1 MNLRVKKL
9 KEMITTNKGMGCPVA
24 KRPAHRLKFSIISL
38 IAVALVAFLM
48 RMISYSAATANGS
61 INLMGYDSF
70 YHMRRI
76 LYTTF
81 NFPHP
86 LNFDTYINYPAGFEV
101 GWPPFF
107 DFLGALLAKVLGVGN
122 PSLYTTEFAGALLPV
137 LLGVLTIIPLYIAA
151 AAIFDRKT
159 ALLGALVFAVI
170 PAHVYVSRFG
180 AVDHHVAET
189 LLSTS
194 AYACFIL
201 ALKWAREG
209 SLSLASLKTISSEKK
224 LIKSLVFA
232 GASGLFFALLI
243 YTWIGALVFV
253 SFILLYAFIQTII
266 DLKAEKNSD
275 YLLICSTVALL
286 ATLIFTIPLS
296 AGSLRPGLEMS
307 AMYLSWFQVFYVF
320 SMLAGTLILWGFSLY
335 ISKKGL
341 DWKYYPAAL
350 ILISVAGLLSLKILS
365 AESYSFVIEGM
376 SFFLGKGEYISTI
389 AEALPIFLTT
399 DGTLTFS
406 PILGSLGLCF
416 ITALGGLFLLG
427 LEWIGKKS
435 KPEGVFFLLW
445 SVFFAYLTL
454 SQRRFSYLFAV
465 NVAILTSYFLWVLL
479 DSFDFETE
487 VKKLAKSVPI
497 HGNNAMIT
505 SKAEME
511 TKSKRAE
518 KETKSKKAEKETKS
532 KIKSKSKINNLSGS
546 KQNSQP
552 DYFKIFSSLVLIGL
566 VFIPCILAG
575 FAFAKDQGLIDPVWK
590 DSLTWLGA
598 SSPETSYYLDPAG
611 TPEYGVLSW
620 WDYGNWIVYQAQ
632 RPAVSNNFQTGV
644 DDSAHFFTTD
654 SEEEAKAIIEKLK
667 VKYVMTDNLMAGGKF
682 GSIVKL
688 AGENISKY
696 VNVQTVNVNGG
707 LQTIA
712 TAKKEF
718 TETEVYK
725 LHQLDGSNLGNLRLA
740 HESTASVDDNDTVSD
755 VKIFEFVP
763 GARLSGTADPGQNI
777 TATLE
782 LSSNTGRKFTYQ
794 NEVMSDKNGSF
805 EITVP
810 YSTENNA
817 DGVSALSTYSLNA
830 GRNTTVSE
838 IQVTEDDVL
847 KGNKIEVKIPDSK

>member
-1 MNLRVKKL
+1 
-9 KEMITTNKGMGCPVA
+9 MITTNKGMGCPVA
-24 KRPAHRLKFSIISL
+24 KRPAHRLKFGIISL

-86 LNFDTYINYPAGFEV
+86 LNFDSYINYPAGFEV

-107 DFLGALLAKVLGVGN
+107 DFLGALLAKVLGGGN
-122 PSLYTTEFAGALLPV
+122 PGLYTTEFAGALLPV

-170 PAHVYVSRFG
+170 PAHVYISRFG

-209 SLSLASLKTISSEKK
+209 SISLTSFKNISSDKK
-224 LIKSLVFA
+224 LIKSLALA

-253 SFILLYAFIQTII
+253 SFIVLYTFIQTII
-266 DLKAEKNSD
+266 NLKAEKNSD

-286 ATLIFTIPLS
+286 ATLLFTIPLS

-320 SMLAGTLILWGFSLY
+320 SMLVGTLILWGFSLY

-341 DWKYYPAAL
+341 DWKYYPAVL
-350 ILISVAGLLSLKILS
+350 ILISVAGLLFLRTFS

-376 SFFLGKGEYISTI
+376 NFFLGKGEYISTI
-389 AEALPIFLTT
+389 SEALPIFLTSE
-399 DGTLTFS
+399 GKLTFT

-416 ITALGGLFLLG
+416 LTALGGFFLLG
-427 LEWIGKKS
+427 LEWIGEKS

-445 SVFFAYLTL
+445 SVFFAYLML

-465 NVAILTSYFLWVLL
+465 NAAILTSYLLWVLL

-487 VKKLAKSVPI
+487 VKKLVKSVPTN
-497 HGNNAMIT
+497 GNSAMFT
-505 SKAEME
+505 S
-511 TKSKRAE
+511 RAE
-518 KETKSKKAEKETKS
+518 KETKSKKSEKETKS
-532 KIKSKSKINNLSGS
+532 KTKSKSKINSSGS

-552 DYFKIFSSLVLIGL
+552 DYFKIVSSLALIGL
-566 VFIPCILAG
+566 VFIPCIWAG
-575 FAFAKDQGLIDPVWK
+575 VAFAKEDGLIDPIWK

-598 SSPETSYYLDPAG
+598 SSPETSYYLDPSG

-620 WDYGNWIVYQAQ
+620 WDYGNWIVYQAK

-644 DDSAHFFTTD
+644 DDSSHFFLTN
-654 SEEEAKAIIEKLK
+654 SEEEAKAIMEKLK
-667 VKYVMTDNLMAGGKF
+667 VKYVITDNLMAGGKF
-682 GSIVKL
+682 GSIVKI

-696 VNVQTVNVNGG
+696 LNVQTVNGNGG

-712 TAKKEF
+712 TAKKEY

-725 LHQLDGSNLGNLRLA
+725 LHQLDGSNLGNLRLV
-740 HESTASVDDNDTVSD
+740 HETTAPEVDNDTTSD
-755 VKIFEFVP
+755 VKIFEFVS
-763 GARLSGTADPGQNI
+763 GARLSGTADPGQSI

-782 LSSNTGRKFTYQ
+782 LRSNTGRKFTYQ
-794 NEVMSDKNGSF
+794 NEVTSDKNGSF

-810 YSTENNA
+810 YSTENKA
-817 DGVSALSTYSLNA
+817 DGVNALSTYSLKAGNA
-830 GRNTTVSE
+830 TVSD
-838 IQVTEDDVL
+838 IQVTEKDVL
-847 KGNKIEVKIPDSK
+847 EGNRVKVKIPESK

>member
-1 MNLRVKKL
+1 M
-9 KEMITTNKGMGCPVA
+9 A
-24 KRPAHRLKFSIISL
+24 KRPAHKLKFGIISL

-76 LYTTF
+76 LYTAF
-81 NFPHP
+81 NFPHS
-86 LNFDTYINYPAGFEV
+86 LNFDSYINYPAGFEV

-107 DFLGALLAKVLGVGN
+107 DFLGALLAKVLGVGH
-122 PSLYTTEFAGALLPV
+122 PDLYTTEFAGALLPV
-137 LLGVLTIIPLYIAA
+137 ILGILTIIPLYIAT

-159 ALLGALVFAVI
+159 ALLGALIFAVI
-170 PAHVYVSRFG
+170 PAHVYISRFG

-209 SLSLASLKTISSEKK
+209 SLSLPSLKTISSEKK
-224 LIKSLVFA
+224 LVKSLVLA
-232 GASGLFFALLI
+232 VASGLFFALLI

-253 SFILLYAFIQTII
+253 SFILLYAFIQTTI

-275 YLLICSTVALL
+275 YVLICSTVALL
-286 ATLIFTIPLS
+286 ATLLFTIPLS
-296 AGSLRPGLEMS
+296 AGSVRPGLEMS
-307 AMYLSWFQVFYVF
+307 AMYISWFQVFYVF

-350 ILISVAGLLSLKILS
+350 ILISLAGLLSLKIFS

-389 AEALPIFLTT
+389 SEALPIFLTT
-399 DGTLTFS
+399 EGKLTFA
-406 PILGSLGLCF
+406 PVLGSLGLCF
-416 ITALGGLFLLG
+416 LTTLGGFFLLG
-427 LEWIGKKS
+427 LEWIGEKS

-445 SVFFAYLTL
+445 SAFFAYLTL

-465 NVAILTSYFLWVLL
+465 NVAILTAYFLWVLL

-497 HGNNAMIT
+497 AGKNAT
-505 SKAEME
+505 PALK
-511 TKSKRAE
+511 AE
-518 KETKSKKAEKETKS
+518 KETKSKKSGKETKS
-532 KIKSKSKINNLSGS
+532 KKSGKETKSKSRSKINNLSGS

-552 DYFKIFSSLVLIGL
+552 DYFKIVSSLALIGL
-566 VFIPCILAG
+566 VFIPCIWAG
-575 FAFAKDQGLIDPVWK
+575 VAFAKDDGLINPVWK

-598 SSPETSYYLDPAG
+598 SSPETSYYLDPSG

-620 WDYGNWIVYQAQ
+620 WDYGNWIVYQSK

-644 DDSAHFFTTD
+644 DDSAHFFTAD
-654 SEEEAKAIIEKLK
+654 SEEEAKAILEKLK
-667 VKYVMTDNLMAGGKF
+667 VKYVITDNLMASGKF

-696 VNVQTVNVNGG
+696 LNVQTTNVNGG

-725 LHQLDGSNLGNLRLA
+725 LHQLDGSNLGNLRLV
-740 HESTASVDDNDTVSD
+740 HESTAPEENNDSTSD

-763 GARLSGTADPGQNI
+763 GAMLSGTTDPGQNI

-794 NEVMSDKNGSF
+794 NEVVSDKNGLF

-810 YSTENNA
+810 YSTENKTG
-817 DGVSALSTYSLNA
+817 GVNALSTYSLNA
-830 GRNTTVSE
+830 GGNVTVSE
-838 IQVTEDDVL
+838 IQVTEKDVL
-847 KGNKIEVKIPDSK
+847 EGNKVEVKIPDSK

>member
-1 MNLRVKKL
+1 
-9 KEMITTNKGMGCPVA
+9 MITTNKGMGCPVA
-24 KRPAHRLKFSIISL
+24 KRPAHRLKFGIISL

-48 RMISYSAATANGS
+48 RMISYSTATANGS

-86 LNFDTYINYPAGFEV
+86 LNFDSYINYPAGFEV

-107 DFLGALLAKVLGVGN
+107 DFLGALLAKVLGGGS
-122 PSLYTTEFAGALLPV
+122 PDLYTTEFAGALLPV

-201 ALKWAREG
+201 ALKWARKG
-209 SLSLASLKTISSEKK
+209 SLSLTSFKNISSDKK
-224 LIKSLVFA
+224 LIKSLAFA

-253 SFILLYAFIQTII
+253 SFIVLYAFIQTII

-286 ATLIFTIPLS
+286 ATLLFTIPLS
-296 AGSLRPGLEMS
+296 AGALRPGLEMS

-320 SMLAGTLILWGFSLY
+320 SMLVGTLILWGFSLY

-341 DWKYYPAAL
+341 DWKYYPAVL
-350 ILISVAGLLSLKILS
+350 ILISVAGLLFLRTFS
-365 AESYSFVIEGM
+365 AESYAFVIEGM
-376 SFFLGKGEYISTI
+376 NFFLGKGEYISTI
-389 AEALPIFLTT
+389 SEALPIFLTSE
-399 DGTLTFS
+399 GKLTFS
-406 PILGSLGLCF
+406 LILGSLGLCF
-416 ITALGGLFLLG
+416 LTALGGFFLLG
-427 LEWIGKKS
+427 LEWRGEKS

-445 SVFFAYLTL
+445 SVFFAYLML

-465 NVAILTSYFLWVLL
+465 NAAILTSYLLWVLL

-487 VKKLAKSVPI
+487 VQKLVKSVPT
-497 HGNNAMIT
+497 HGNNAMFA
-505 SKAEME
+505 SR
-511 TKSKRAE
+511 SE
-518 KETKSKKAEKETKS
+518 KETKSKKSEKETKS
-532 KIKSKSKINNLSGS
+532 KTKSKLKINSSGS

-552 DYFKIFSSLVLIGL
+552 DYFKIVSSLVLIGL
-566 VFIPCILAG
+566 VFIPCIWAG
-575 FAFAKDQGLIDPVWK
+575 VAFAKDDGLIDPVWK

-598 SSPETSYYLDPAG
+598 SSSETSYYLDPSG

-620 WDYGNWIVYQAQ
+620 WDYGNWIVYQAK

-644 DDSAHFFTTD
+644 DDSAHFFLTN
-654 SEEEAKAIIEKLK
+654 SEKDAKTIMEKLK
-667 VKYVMTDNLMAGGKF
+667 VKYVITDNLMAGGKF

-696 VNVQTVNVNGG
+696 LNVQTVNGNGG

-712 TAKKEF
+712 TAKKEY
-718 TETEVYK
+718 TETEIYK
-725 LHQLDGSNLGNLRLA
+725 LHQLDGSNLGNLRLV
-740 HESTASVDDNDTVSD
+740 HETTAPEEDNDTTSD
-755 VKIFEFVP
+755 VKIFEFVS

-782 LSSNTGRKFTYQ
+782 LKSNTGRKFTYQ
-794 NEVMSDKNGSF
+794 NEVTSDKNGSF

-810 YSTENNA
+810 YSTENKA
-817 DGVSALSTYSLNA
+817 DGVNALSTYSLKA
-830 GRNTTVSE
+830 GGNVTVSE
-838 IQVTEDDVL
+838 IQVTEKDVL
-847 KGNKIEVKIPDSK
+847 EGNKVEVKIPESK

>member
-1 MNLRVKKL
+1 MV
-9 KEMITTNKGMGCPVA
+9 TTNKGMGCPVA
-24 KRPAHRLKFSIISL
+24 KRPTHKLKFGIISL
-38 IAVALVAFLM
+38 TAVILVAFLM
-48 RMISYSAATANGS
+48 RMISYSTVTANGS

-76 LYTTF
+76 LYTAF
-81 NFPHP
+81 NFPHS
-86 LNFDTYINYPAGFEV
+86 LNFDSYINYPAGFEV

-107 DFLGALLAKVLGVGN
+107 DFLGALLAKVLGGGN
-122 PSLYTTEFAGALLPV
+122 PNLHTVEFAGALLPV

-159 ALLGALVFAVI
+159 ALLGALIFAVI
-170 PAHVYVSRFG
+170 PAHVYISRFG

-189 LLSTS
+189 FLSTS

-209 SLSLASLKTISSEKK
+209 SLSLTSLKTISSEKK
-224 LIKSLVFA
+224 LIKSLALA

-253 SFILLYAFIQTII
+253 SFILLYAFIQTTI
-266 DLKAEKNSD
+266 DLKAGKNSD

-286 ATLIFTIPLS
+286 ATLLFTTPLS
-296 AGSLRPGLEMS
+296 AGSLRPGLETS

-335 ISKKGL
+335 ISKKDL

-350 ILISVAGLLSLKILS
+350 ILVSVAGLLSLRILS

-376 SFFLGKGEYISTI
+376 RFFLGKGEYIGTI
-389 AEALPIFLTT
+389 NEALPIFLTT
-399 DGTLTFS
+399 DGKLTFS
-406 PILGSLGLCF
+406 AILGSLGLCF
-416 ITALGGLFLLG
+416 PAALGGFFLLG
-427 LEWIGKKS
+427 LEWRGEKS

-445 SVFFAYLTL
+445 SIFFAYLML

-479 DSFDFETE
+479 NSFDFETE
-487 VKKLAKSVPI
+487 VKKLVKSVPI
-497 HGNNAMIT
+497 HGNNAMFT
-505 SKAEME
+505 SKAEKDTKSKKAE
-511 TKSKRAE
+511 KDTKSKRAE
-518 KETKSKKAEKETKS
+518 KDTKSKTKS
-532 KIKSKSKINNLSGS
+532 KLKINNPSGS
-546 KQNSQP
+546 SKNSQP

-566 VFIPCILAG
+566 VFIPCIWAG
-575 FAFAKDQGLIDPVWK
+575 LAFAKDEGLIDPVWK
-590 DSLTWLGA
+590 ESLTWLGA
-598 SSPETSYYLDPAG
+598 SSPETSYYLDPSG

-620 WDYGNWIVYQAQ
+620 WDYGNWIIYQAK

-644 DDSAHFFTTD
+644 DDSAHFFTTA
-654 SEEEAKAIIEKLK
+654 SEEEAKAIMEKLK
-667 VKYVMTDNLMAGGKF
+667 VKYVITDNLMAGGKL

-688 AGENISKY
+688 AGGDINKYLNI
-696 VNVQTVNVNGG
+696 QTINGNGG

-725 LHQLDGSNLGNLRLA
+725 LQQLDGSNLGNLRLV
-740 HESTASVDDNDTVSD
+740 HESNNASEEDNDTTSD
-755 VKIFEFVP
+755 VKVFEFVP
-763 GARLSGTADPGQNI
+763 GARLSGTSDPGQNV

-810 YSTENNA
+810 YSTENKEG
-817 DGVSALSTYSLNA
+817 GVDALSTYSLKAGGNA
-830 GRNTTVSE
+830 TVSE
-838 IQVTEDDVL
+838 IQVTEKDVL
-847 KGNKIEVKIPDSK
+847 EGNRVEVKIPGSK